1 MCTEYL
7 TKLKDHVQDLADIG
21 IDVVAVSAD
30 SKEQLDAHL
39 NHTDKHHL
47 GEVNFPI
54 AYGLKEDDLLAL
66 GTYISRPRSD
76 KETDHPFAEPALF
89 VINEHGTVQVVDYS
103 NNPFVRPELAT
114 LVRGLKWIR
123 KPENNYPIR
132 GTYPDEQAFEQK

>member
-7 TKLKDHVQDLADIG
+7 TKLKDHIPDLADIG
-21 IDVVAVSAD
+21 IDVVAASAD

-39 NHTDKHHL
+39 NRTDKHRL

-54 AYGLKEDDLLAL
+54 AYGLNEDDLLAL
-66 GTYISRPRSD
+66 GTYISCLRSD

-114 LVRGLKWIR
+114 LVRGLK
-123 KPENNYPIR
+123 
-132 GTYPDEQAFEQK
+132 